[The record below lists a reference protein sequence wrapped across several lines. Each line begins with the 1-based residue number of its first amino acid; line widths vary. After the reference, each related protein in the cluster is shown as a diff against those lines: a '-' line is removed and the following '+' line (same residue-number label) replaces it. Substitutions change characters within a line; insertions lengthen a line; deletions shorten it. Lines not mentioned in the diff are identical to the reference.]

1 MREMKINT
9 FRKPANRL
17 LVALLVASLPAS
29 LSVTAQEV
37 NHSLADK
44 QWSLRYEA
52 GPHPIKSGTKIAVT
66 VGRENIAFATGDGKQ
81 FLVPVS
87 AVTEVAYDKV
97 VTHASETKFFRFF
110 ADDPQGFM
118 FITVPAALM
127 IAHAFKS
134 TRHFVQVV
142 WKEGHDQK
150 NVWFKVKQN
159 DYVGFLAELERVT
172 GRRVTDFAKDQNDYL
187 GFLTELEQVTGLR
200 ATDFANDDVGFLT
213 ELVRVAG
220 RRVKNLAKVRAEL
233 QEELGR
239 EKHNKVSIRLDRPV
253 WVNGKRL
260 RPDRYQLV
268 LLEREGVR
276 NQLYFFRGR
285 RVRPKRVVATTR
297 VEIIPPKETATA
309 SRVVYEEKE
318 NFPTTITE
326 VRLPEKTLRFPAAFQ
341 LLDPQ
346 RIISREGRLAAQFEE
361 GNNWFSYASYMDYKG
376 MPAVRFPVFHQHSWF
391 SCVGFLYV
399 TNKRVAY
406 EPSPKQS
413 RENQK
418 HAFDVARAHLKEIE
432 RVNMGRLIPGIRFVL
447 PDRTYIFSTFF
458 ERGPEFRA
466 PHQLE
471 EGIQEAVSNFLDF
484 LFLTVYN
491 FEAVEKEF
499 QHVLTSRE
507 KALSPSWSHF
517 WWFPPSS
524 QN

>member
-9 FRKPANRL
+9 FRKPASRL

-66 VGRENIAFATGDGKQ
+66 VGTENITFATGDGKQ

-172 GRRVTDFAKDQNDYL
+172 GRRVTDFAKVQNDYVD
-187 GFLTELEQVTGLR
+187 FLDDFLELLQVIGRR
-200 ATDFANDDVGFLT
+200 AT
-213 ELVRVAG
+213 
-220 RRVKNLAKVRAEL
+220 NLAKVRAEL

-285 RVRPKRVVATTR
+285 RVRPKKVVATTR

-326 VRLPEKTLRFPAAFQ
+326 VRLPEKTLRFPAAFP

-346 RIISREGRLAAQFEE
+346 RIISREGRLAVQFEE
-361 GNNWFSYASYMDYKG
+361 GNSWFSYARYMDYKG

-399 TNKRVAY
+399 TNKRVAS

-471 EGIQEAVSNFLDF
+471 EGIQEGVSDFLDF

-517 WWFPPSS
+517 WWFPPAT

>member
-17 LVALLVASLPAS
+17 LVALLVASLAAS

-87 AVTEVAYDKV
+87 AVTEVAYKNV
-97 VTHASETKFFRFF
+97 VRNPSEKLLRFF

-150 NVWFKVKQN
+150 EVWFKVNKN

-172 GRRVTDFAKDQNDYL
+172 GRRVTDFAKVQNDYVD
-187 GFLTELEQVTGLR
+187 FLDDFLELLQVIGRR
-200 ATDFANDDVGFLT
+200 AT
-213 ELVRVAG
+213 
-220 RRVKNLAKVRAEL
+220 NLAKVRAEL

-285 RVRPKRVVATTR
+285 RVRPKKVVATTR

-326 VRLPEKTLRFPAAFQ
+326 VRLPEKTLRFPAAFP

-346 RIISREGRLAAQFEE
+346 RIISREGRLAVQFEE
-361 GNNWFSYASYMDYKG
+361 GNSWFSYASYMDYKG
-376 MPAVRFPVFHQHSWF
+376 MPAVRFPVFHKHSWF
-391 SCVGFLYV
+391 FCIGFLYV
-399 TNKRVAY
+399 SNERVAY
-406 EPSPKQS
+406 EPSP
-413 RENQK
+413 EHWPIAQK

-432 RVNMGRLIPGIRFVL
+432 RVHMGRPIPGIRFVL

-471 EGIQEAVSNFLDF
+471 EGIQEGVSDFLDF
-484 LFLTVYN
+484 LFLTVHN
-491 FEAVEKEF
+491 FEDVEKEF

>member
-17 LVALLVASLPAS
+17 LVALLVASLAAS

-66 VGRENIAFATGDGKQ
+66 VGTENIAFATGDGKQ

-87 AVTEVAYDKV
+87 AVTEVAYNKV
-97 VTHASETKFFRFF
+97 VRNPSEKLLRFFRG
-110 ADDPQGFM
+110 DPRGLM
-118 FITVPAALM
+118 LIMVPAMVAL
-127 IAHAFKS
+127 AFKN

-150 NVWFKVKQN
+150 EVWFKVNKN
-159 DYVGFLAELERVT
+159 DYVGFLTELERVT
-172 GRRVTDFAKDQNDYL
+172 GLSEILLTGRRVTDSAKVQNDYVD
-187 GFLTELEQVTGLR
+187 FLDDFLELLQVIGRR
-200 ATDFANDDVGFLT
+200 AT
-213 ELVRVAG
+213 
-220 RRVKNLAKVRAEL
+220 NLAKVRAEL

-285 RVRPKRVVATTR
+285 RVRPKKVVATTR

-326 VRLPEKTLRFPAAFQ
+326 VRLPEKTLRFPAAFP

-346 RIISREGRLAAQFEE
+346 RIISREGRLAVQFEE
-361 GNNWFSYASYMDYKG
+361 GNSWFSYASYMDYKG
-376 MPAVRFPVFHQHSWF
+376 MPAVRFPVFHKHSWF
-391 SCVGFLYV
+391 FCIGFLYV
-399 TNKRVAY
+399 SNERVAY
-406 EPSPKQS
+406 EPSP
-413 RENQK
+413 EHWPIAQK

-432 RVNMGRLIPGIRFVL
+432 RVHMGRPIPGIRFVL
-447 PDRTYIFSTFF
+447 PNRTYIFSTFF

-471 EGIQEAVSNFLDF
+471 EGIQEGVSDFLDF
-484 LFLTVYN
+484 LFLTVHN
-491 FEAVEKEF
+491 FEDVEKEF

>member
-17 LVALLVASLPAS
+17 LVALLVASLAAS

-37 NHSLADK
+37 NQSLADK
-44 QWSLRYEA
+44 QWSLRYKA

-66 VGRENIAFATGDGKQ
+66 VGTENITFATGDGKQ

-150 NVWFKVKQN
+150 NVWFKVK
-159 DYVGFLAELERVT
+159 
-172 GRRVTDFAKDQNDYL
+172 QNDYL

-285 RVRPKRVVATTR
+285 RVRPKKVVATTR

-517 WWFPPSS
+517 WWFPPAT

>member
-1 MREMKINT
+1 MLI
-9 FRKPANRL
+9 
-17 LVALLVASLPAS
+17 
-29 LSVTAQEV
+29 
-37 NHSLADK
+37 
-44 QWSLRYEA
+44 
-52 GPHPIKSGTKIAVT
+52 I
-66 VGRENIAFATGDGKQ
+66 
-81 FLVPVS
+81 
-87 AVTEVAYDKV
+87 
-97 VTHASETKFFRFF
+97 
-110 ADDPQGFM
+110 
-118 FITVPAALM
+118 VPAM
-127 IAHAFKS
+127 IALAFKS
-134 TRHFVQVV
+134 THHFVQVV

-150 NVWFKVKQN
+150 EVWFKVNKN
-159 DYVGFLAELERVT
+159 DYVGFITELERVT
-172 GRRVTDFAKDQNDYL
+172 GLSDILLSGRLVTDSAKVQNDYVD
-187 GFLTELEQVTGLR
+187 FLDDFLELLQVIGRR
-200 ATDFANDDVGFLT
+200 AT
-213 ELVRVAG
+213 
-220 RRVKNLAKVRAEL
+220 NLAKVRAEL

-285 RVRPKRVVATTR
+285 RVRPKKVVATTR

-326 VRLPEKTLRFPAAFQ
+326 VRLPEKTLRFPAAFP

-471 EGIQEAVSNFLDF
+471 EGIQEGVSDFLDL
-484 LFLTVYN
+484 LFLTVHN
-491 FEAVEKEF
+491 FEDVEKEF